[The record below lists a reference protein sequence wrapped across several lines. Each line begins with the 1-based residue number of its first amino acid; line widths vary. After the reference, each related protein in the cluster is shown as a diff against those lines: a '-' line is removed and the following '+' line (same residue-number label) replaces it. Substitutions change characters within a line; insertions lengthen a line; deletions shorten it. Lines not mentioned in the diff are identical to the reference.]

1 MKVKIEKPGYSDGG
15 VLAYFLLKEDK
26 IPAEVLKI
34 TGKISDDEFDRKLG
48 KTYST
53 ATLGKMKFKRILL
66 VGLGEKKD
74 FEPDFVRRAAG
85 AAVRHCKSLRCPDLS
100 IMVPKALP
108 KINHRSIAQFVTE
121 GVILSNYRFMELKT
135 KKEEYFDVKQAS
147 LITSDKTAVDGIKV
161 GTVLAE
167 AQNYVRE
174 LDEYPANLMTP
185 RKVADITKQLARKS
199 RNFSV
204 TVLDEKAMRKKGM
217 NAFLGV
223 ASGSSEPPRLVIIE
237 YNKNRKNLPLYGLVG
252 KGITFDSGGI
262 SLKPSKDMH
271 EMKYDKSGAL
281 VVLGTARAVAELN
294 LPIRLMVA
302 LALTENMPSGKAQ
315 KPGDVVKA
323 YGGKTIEVLNTD
335 AEGRLV
341 LADTLAY
348 VAERNP
354 KAIIDV
360 ATLTGAIVVALGRH
374 AMGLFSNDE
383 KLAALLEEAGKRS
396 HERAWRFPMWKEYSE
411 MMKSDIADIKNISGT
426 GEAGSITGAV
436 FLKEFVGDAAWVHLD
451 IAGVMNIKNSHPYLE
466 KNSASGT
473 GVRLLTEALS
483 YLSKK

>member
-26 IPAEVLKI
+26 IPAEILKI
-34 TGKISDDEFDRKLG
+34 TGKITDGEFDRKLG
-48 KTYST
+48 KTYTT
-53 ATLGKMKFKRILL
+53 ATLGKMKFRRILL
-66 VGLGEKKD
+66 TGLGDKKD

-85 AAVRHCKSLRCPDLS
+85 TAVRHCKSIKCPDLS
-100 IMVPKALP
+100 VVLP
-108 KINHRSIAQFVTE
+108 KLPEVSPKSTAQFITE
-121 GVILSNYRFMELKT
+121 GAILSNYKFMELKT
-135 KKEEYFDVKQAS
+135 KKEEHFDVKNVNILAP
-147 LITSDKTAVDGIKV
+147 DKSADGGVAI

-167 AQNYVRE
+167 AQNYTRE

-185 RKVADITKQLARKS
+185 RKVADIAKQLARKNKLS
-199 RNFSV
+199 L

-217 NAFLGV
+217 NALLGV
-223 ASGSSEPPRLVIIE
+223 ASGSEEPPRLVILE

-281 VVLGTARAVAELN
+281 VVLGTAKAVAELK
-294 LPIRLMVA
+294 LPIRLIVA

-374 AMGLFSNDE
+374 AMGLFSSDE

-396 HERAWRFPMWKEYSE
+396 HERAWRFPMWKEYGE

-436 FLKEFVGDAAWVHLD
+436 FLKEFIGGAAWAHLD
-451 IAGVMNIKNSHPYLE
+451 IAGVDLIKNSHPYFE
-466 KNSASGT
+466 KGATGT
-473 GVRLLTEALS
+473 GVRLLTEALI